1 MSEVP
6 GFLGTQEIV
15 MKEGG
20 RSLAGEHSGN
30 SDWSNWKLLYFV
42 FHPKLSKF
50 FHENWLIVRPVTD
63 SVKTSYILCNIW
75 SSESDWAQ
83 HVLET
88 EYWNGS
94 VSGGLWSALSGL

>member
-30 SDWSNWKLLYFV
+30 SD
-42 FHPKLSKF
+42 
-50 FHENWLIVRPVTD
+50 
-63 SVKTSYILCNIW
+63 
-75 SSESDWAQ
+75 
-83 HVLET
+83 
-88 EYWNGS
+88 
-94 VSGGLWSALSGL
+94 